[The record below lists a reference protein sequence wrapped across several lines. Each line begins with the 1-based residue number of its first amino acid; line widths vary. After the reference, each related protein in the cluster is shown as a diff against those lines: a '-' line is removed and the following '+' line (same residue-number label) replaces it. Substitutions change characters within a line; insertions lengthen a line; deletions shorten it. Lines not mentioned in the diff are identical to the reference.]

1 MKSAILGVAI
11 IALSLVGTEA
21 RKFKD
26 EETNRALK
34 NTRRV
39 QQSYGSGSSR
49 QIYWDF
55 GQHYWRLDMRPPAL
69 EVGWEFEQT
78 QPIYHK

>member
-11 IALSLVGTEA
+11 LAVSLIGTDA

-39 QQSYGSGSSR
+39 Q
-49 QIYWDF
+49 
-55 GQHYWRLDMRPPAL
+55 
-69 EVGWEFEQT
+69 
-78 QPIYHK
+78 